1 MGHRYSNSWFSW
13 FFIGCKS
20 VIRYLLLFGE
30 YIHSHTRLRAR
41 DQYTSS
47 TLIGGKGIAGPSSLH
62 TTLEGPTECVNA
74 KWIPTCKGH
83 MASYIASNGL
93 CFMVTWTIFK
103 NHLLEVGLTQN
114 REIMVFWTLTTI
126 DLFYFMMCEDTH
138 EEIHWNSIWLR
149 TRSHMTSQYAWGSVT
164 PLHTWFWRCVG
175 TAFGHFL
182 LGSDNFMVTALGSC
196 MKWPSHMIGRPW
208 HSERSEPLVY
218 SILSCVRTRMNINP
232 LK

>member
-1 MGHRYSNSWFSW
+1 MVLYWMQVRYSLF
-13 FFIGCKS
+13 
-20 VIRYLLLFGE
+20 VIVRWVYSFTHETESPGPVHFK
-30 YIHSHTRLRAR
+30 HSHWWKRHSWSKFASHYAWGTN
-41 DQYTSS
+41 
-47 TLIGGKGIAGPSSLH
+47 GVC
-62 TTLEGPTECVNA
+62 EC

-83 MASYIASNGL
+83 TASYIASNGL